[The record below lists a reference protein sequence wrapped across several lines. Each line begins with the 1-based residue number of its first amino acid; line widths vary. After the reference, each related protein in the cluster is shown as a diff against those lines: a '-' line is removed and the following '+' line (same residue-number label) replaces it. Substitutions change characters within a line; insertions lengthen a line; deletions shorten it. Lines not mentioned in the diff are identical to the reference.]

1 VLCTIKGWKK
11 YIIVT
16 RVVERR
22 ASSNF
27 ACLLAKVYNVSYKSK
42 FMLRFVIHKKRK
54 KFGKMTYKSTFSIIQ
69 GFG

>member
-1 VLCTIKGWKK
+1 MKYTI
-11 YIIVT
+11 VN
-16 RVVERR
+16 RVVERH

-54 KFGKMTYKSTFSIIQ
+54 DDIQIYFSIIQ